1 MHTTKILPS
10 GPRGRTR
17 ERGAILTAFVLT
29 STALFALAAV
39 GVDTGRLGLTA
50 NEVQTVADSA
60 ATAGAKALLDG
71 GSPATARTQAQ
82 AVVGQNRVDGTT
94 ATIDTAQLEVG
105 SYDPQ
110 TRAFV
115 NGAVPAN
122 AVRATPSRAV
132 QNLFA
137 GILGAQFANTTVTK
151 TATAAFGGLGSGQPT
166 LPLVIGACHFPALSS
181 CFDTPGCLPS
191 LTQVPNTTNNTG
203 WTSFL
208 DGSTSNPSIT
218 QYMPAACGGSRIPPA
233 IGIGTSISLNNGQI
247 TSVLN
252 RVKDCV
258 DQGINKF
265 TIPIVACGSNFNQSA
280 AVTGFAT
287 IIVDSVVAQG
297 SPKGLNLH
305 AIFEDV
311 VGPGGGGA
319 YGTYTVRLV
328 S

>member
-1 MHTTKILPS
+1 
-10 GPRGRTR
+10 
-17 ERGAILTAFVLT
+17 
-29 STALFALAAV
+29 
-39 GVDTGRLGLTA
+39 
-50 NEVQTVADSA
+50 VADSA

-71 GSPATARTQAQ
+71 GSPATARAEAQ
-82 AVVGQNRVDGTT
+82 AVVGQNRVDGTS
-94 ATIDTAQLEVG
+94 ATIGSAQLEVG
-105 SYDPQ
+105 SYDWQ

-122 AVRATPSRAV
+122 AVRATPSRTV

-137 GILGAQFANTTVTK
+137 GIFGAQFASTTVTK
-151 TATAAFGGLGSGQPT
+151 TATAAFSGLGSGQPT

-191 LTQVPNTTNNTG
+191 LTQVPNTTNNSG
-203 WTSFL
+203 WTAFFDSA
-208 DGSTSNPSIT
+208 TSNPNIS
-218 QYMPAACGGSRIPPA
+218 QYMPAACGGSTAPPSISVGA
-233 IGIGTSISLNNGQI
+233 SISLNNGQI
-247 TSVLN
+247 TSVL
-252 RVKDCV
+252 RDVERCV
-258 DQGINKF
+258 NQGINKF
-265 TIPIVACGSNFNQSA
+265 TIPIVACGSNFNQSG

-287 IIVDSVVAQG
+287 IIVDSVVSQG